1 MAPINRAMSKEEMAT
16 PVGLEPTT
24 SSLEGWRSIQLSY
37 GVVVNKDSGR
47 RRENPNGQRFEFGAK
62 LRHFPRYQAEECP

>member
-1 MAPINRAMSKEEMAT
+1 
-16 PVGLEPTT
+16 
-24 SSLEGWRSIQLSY
+24 
-37 GVVVNKDSGR
+37 VNKDSGR